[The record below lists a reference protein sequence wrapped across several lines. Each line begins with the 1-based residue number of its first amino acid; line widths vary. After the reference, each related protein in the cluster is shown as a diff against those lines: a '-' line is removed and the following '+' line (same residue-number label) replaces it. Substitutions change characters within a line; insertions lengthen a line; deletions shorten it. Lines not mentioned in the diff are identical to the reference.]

1 MIGAITS
8 VPVYVADVTASL
20 DFFVGVLG
28 FATRTDSAMGP
39 MRWVEVA
46 PAGGQSALVLTGPG
60 FESWAPEK
68 VGVFTGIVFA
78 LTDAGSTA
86 DHLRRHGVP
95 IVSGPQ
101 RMPWGVQLVFADP
114 DGNTFAAVGT

>member
-8 VPVYVADVTASL
+8 VPVYVTDATAAL
-20 DFFVGVLG
+20 EFFVGVLG
-28 FATRTDSAMGP
+28 FAVRTNSAMGP

-46 PAGGQSALVLTGPG
+46 PPGGQSVLVLTGPG

-78 LTDAGSTA
+78 LTDAEATA
-86 DHLRRHGVP
+86 EHLQKHGVP

-101 RMPWGVQLVFADP
+101 RMPWGMQLVFADP